1 MKVNNNEISLEDA
14 INIADVDNIILKHRN
29 NDILLS
35 DYQIDVLKRYGLD
48 YNKYN
53 SIHDL
58 LFDIE
63 EVLCD
68 NYDEELDLISSQLA
82 EISYYKDTKK

>member
-1 MKVNNNEISLEDA
+1 MKINEKEVSIEDA
-14 INIADVDNIILKHRN
+14 IAFADIDNIILKHRN

-35 DYQIDVLKRYGLD
+35 DYQIDVLNRNGLN
-48 YNKYN
+48 YNNYN
-53 SIHDL
+53 NIGDL

-63 EVLCD
+63 ETLND
-68 NYDEELDLISSQLA
+68 NYDPELDLISSQLA

>member
-1 MKVNNNEISLEDA
+1 MKINNKD
-14 INIADVDNIILKHRN
+14 INIEEALNIANINNVLLKHRN

-35 DYQIDVLKRYGLD
+35 DYQVDVLSRNGLN
-48 YNKYN
+48 YKNY
-53 SIHDL
+53 SSCRDL

-63 EVLCD
+63 EILND
-68 NYDEELDLISSQLA
+68 DYDEELDLVSSQLA

>member
-1 MKVNNNEISLEDA
+1 MKINEKEVSIEDA
-14 INIADVDNIILKHRN
+14 IAFADIDNIILKHRN

-35 DYQIDVLKRYGLD
+35 DYQVDVLNRNGLN
-48 YNKYN
+48 YNNYN
-53 SIHDL
+53 NISDL

-63 EVLCD
+63 ETLND
-68 NYDEELDLISSQLA
+68 NYDPELDLISSQLA